1 MTNKKTK
8 NIYKFLIGAMVVF
21 VGLFYITNQSSNKVV
36 QDENLSTTTLVKKTL
51 ENTVLA
57 SGNIASEQVINI
69 SSSTNTVMTNL
80 YVQVGDLVKK
90 GEMLAQFDTKELSKD
105 ITVAQYTYDNAKALY
120 DMKVEAAY
128 EKLDAEKRR
137 YAGAYSEG
145 SAEWQYVYDDAIN
158 WDAKV
163 QAAQTEYDNIRL
175 NDTTTNAKTQL
186 DDLKQ
191 KMKEATLV
199 SPIDGIVTNING
211 SVGNISNGVVIVV
224 QDINSIIVKAS
235 IPGYDVVKLTKG
247 LNVIV
252 NLNDVD
258 GEYYGTISV
267 VSPITNSNGDYD
279 LSVKLD
285 GDTSSLRFGMEATI
299 RIVIDRKDNV
309 FVVSQDAIVE
319 KDGRFYVVAYDSTK
333 EVDKQKTEIEVE
345 LGMETDFYVEIKSN
359 DLIEGLEILN
369 DPLNKYVQTETTN
382 INPGP
387 FGGAE

>member
-1 MTNKKTK
+1 MTNKKIK
-8 NIYKFLIGAMVVF
+8 NIYKILIGTMVVL
-21 VGLFYITNQSSNKVV
+21 VGLFYFTNQSKNRVV
-36 QDENLSTTTLVKKTL
+36 QAENLSTTTLVKRTL
-51 ENTVLA
+51 ENTVSA
-57 SGNIASEQVINI
+57 SGNIASEQVINL
-69 SSSTNTVMTNL
+69 SSSTNTVMTKLN
-80 YVQVGDLVKK
+80 VQVGDLVKK
-90 GEMLAQFDTKELSKD
+90 GDILAQFDTKELNKD
-105 ITVAQYTYDNAKALY
+105 ITVAQYSYDNAKTLY
-120 DMKVEAAY
+120 DMKVETAY
-128 EKLDAEKRR
+128 EKLDSEKRR

-163 QAAQTEYDNIRL
+163 QAAQAEYDNVRL
-175 NDTTTNAKTQL
+175 NDTTTNTKTQL

-191 KMKEATLV
+191 KRMDASLI

-224 QDINSIIVKAS
+224 QDINAIVVKAS
-235 IPGYDVVKLTKG
+235 IPGYDVIKLTKG
-247 LNVIV
+247 LDVTV

-258 GEYYGTISV
+258 GDYNGKISV
-267 VSPITNSNGDYD
+267 VSPITNTNGDYD

-285 GDTSSLRFGMEATI
+285 GDTSNLRFGMEATI
-299 RIVIDRKDNV
+299 RVVIDRKDDV

-319 KDGRFYVVAYDSTK
+319 KEGKFYVVAYDSTK
-333 EVDKQKTEIEVE
+333 EFDKQKNEIEVE

-359 DLIEGLEILN
+359 DLSEGLEILN
-369 DPLNKYVQTETTN
+369 DPLNKYVEVETSN

>member
-1 MTNKKTK
+1 MTNKKIK
-8 NIYKFLIGAMVVF
+8 NIYKILIGTMVVL
-21 VGLFYITNQSSNKVV
+21 VGLFYFTNQSTNRVV
-36 QDENLSTTTLVKKTL
+36 QAENLSTTTLVKRTL
-51 ENTVLA
+51 ENTVSA
-57 SGNIASEQVINI
+57 SGNIASEQVINL
-69 SSSTNTVMTNL
+69 SSSTNTVMTKLN
-80 YVQVGDLVKK
+80 VQVGDLVKK
-90 GEMLAQFDTKELSKD
+90 GDILAQFDTKELNKD
-105 ITVAQYTYDNAKALY
+105 ITVAQYSYDNAKTLY
-120 DMKVEAAY
+120 DMKVETAY
-128 EKLDAEKRR
+128 EKLDSEKRR

-163 QAAQTEYDNIRL
+163 QAAQAEYDNVRL
-175 NDTTTNAKTQL
+175 NDTTTNTKTQL

-191 KMKEATLV
+191 KRMDASLI

-224 QDINSIIVKAS
+224 QDINAIVVKAS
-235 IPGYDVVKLTKG
+235 IPGYDVIKLTKG
-247 LNVIV
+247 LDVTV

-258 GEYYGTISV
+258 GDYNGKISV
-267 VSPITNSNGDYD
+267 VSPITNTNGDYD

-285 GDTSSLRFGMEATI
+285 GDTSNLRFGMEATI
-299 RIVIDRKDNV
+299 RVVIDRKDDV

-319 KDGRFYVVAYDSTK
+319 KEGKFYVVAYDSTK
-333 EVDKQKTEIEVE
+333 EFDKQKNEIEVE

-359 DLIEGLEILN
+359 DLSEGLEILN
-369 DPLNKYVQTETTN
+369 DPLNKYVEVETSN

>member
-1 MTNKKTK
+1 MTNKKIK
-8 NIYKFLIGAMVVF
+8 NIYKILIGTMVVL
-21 VGLFYITNQSSNKVV
+21 VGLFYFTNQSTNRVV
-36 QDENLSTTTLVKKTL
+36 QAENLSTTTLVKRTL
-51 ENTVLA
+51 ENTVSA
-57 SGNIASEQVINI
+57 SGNIASEQVINL
-69 SSSTNTVMTNL
+69 SSSTNTVVTKLN
-80 YVQVGDLVKK
+80 VQVGDLVKK
-90 GEMLAQFDTKELSKD
+90 GDILAQFDTKELNKD
-105 ITVAQYTYDNAKALY
+105 ITVAQYSYDNAKTLY
-120 DMKVEAAY
+120 DMKVETAY
-128 EKLDAEKRR
+128 EKLDSEKRR

-163 QAAQTEYDNIRL
+163 QAAQAEYDNVRL
-175 NDTTTNAKTQL
+175 NDTTTNTKTQL

-191 KMKEATLV
+191 KRMDASLI

-224 QDINSIIVKAS
+224 QDINAIVVKAS
-235 IPGYDVVKLTKG
+235 IPGYDVIKLTKG
-247 LNVIV
+247 LDVTV

-258 GEYYGTISV
+258 GDYNGKISV
-267 VSPITNSNGDYD
+267 VSPITNTNGDYD

-285 GDTSSLRFGMEATI
+285 GDTSNLRFGMEATI
-299 RIVIDRKDNV
+299 RVVIDRKDDV

-319 KDGRFYVVAYDSTK
+319 KEGKFYVVAYDSTK
-333 EVDKQKTEIEVE
+333 EFDKQKNEIEVE

-359 DLIEGLEILN
+359 DLSEGLEILN
-369 DPLNKYVQTETTN
+369 DPLNKYVEVETSN